1 MRTRHA
7 RRDMALTPSQL
18 AMLRRSIRRTAAR
31 FHQRLSVECMEDLMQ
46 EVLLR
51 LWRSG
56 AEDRLHD
63 CPAYVRRVAENTTI
77 DTLRSQGAKKRRI
90 PTAMLFDPRSSPW
103 RPPHTPEEI
112 LVAREEALRVLATN
126 PYLRRR
132 VRSAIV
138 QHFPQGLEEAGL

>member
-1 MRTRHA
+1 MKKRYA
-7 RRDMALTPSQL
+7 RRDMAPTPVQL
-18 AMLRRSIRRTAAR
+18 AAIRRTIMRTATR
-31 FHQRLSVECMEDLMQ
+31 FHHWLPLECIEDLMQ

-51 LWRSG
+51 LWKSG
-56 AEDRLHD
+56 TEDRIRD

-90 PTAMLFDPRSSPW
+90 PTALLFDPRSSPW

-112 LVAREEALRVLATN
+112 LMAREEAQRVLAAN

-132 VRSAIV
+132 VRSAMR
-138 QHFPQGLEEAGL
+138 HFPQGLEEAGL